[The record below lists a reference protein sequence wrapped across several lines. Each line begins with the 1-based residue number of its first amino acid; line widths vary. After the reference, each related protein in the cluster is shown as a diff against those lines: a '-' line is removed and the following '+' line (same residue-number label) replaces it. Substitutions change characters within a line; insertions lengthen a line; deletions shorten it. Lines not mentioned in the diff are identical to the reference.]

1 MYLIYV
7 CKLVYGIFYF
17 VCIGGVVYVVDFL
30 VIVGVGD
37 VFRESWCV
45 GICVVVVIVV
55 GVLYCG

>member
-1 MYLIYV
+1 M
-7 CKLVYGIFYF
+7 YGIFYF

-37 VFRESWCV
+37 VFRECWWV